1 MTTVEQQQAQEY
13 AAALAARV
21 EAVRARVADAA
32 RRAGRDPAEV
42 RIVAV
47 TKTFGLD
54 AVRAA
59 WAAGLRHFGENRV
72 QEAEAKYTALRA
84 ELPDARLH
92 LIGHLQ
98 SNKAKRAVELC
109 DAVESLDSLRLAE
122 RLDRYARELGR
133 RLDVFIQVNVAGAET
148 QEGIAPAEV
157 EALARG
163 VARLE
168 GLRLVGLM
176 AIATNGGDEPT
187 LRRDFR
193 TLHGLRDHLRTAL
206 DLPDLR
212 ELSMG
217 MTGDFELAIEEGSTL
232 VRLGRVIF
240 GERPYPAPPPAA
252 G

>member
-193 TLHGLRDHLRTAL
+193 MLRELRDHLRTAL

-217 MTGDFELAIEEGSTL
+217 MTSDFELAIEEGSTL